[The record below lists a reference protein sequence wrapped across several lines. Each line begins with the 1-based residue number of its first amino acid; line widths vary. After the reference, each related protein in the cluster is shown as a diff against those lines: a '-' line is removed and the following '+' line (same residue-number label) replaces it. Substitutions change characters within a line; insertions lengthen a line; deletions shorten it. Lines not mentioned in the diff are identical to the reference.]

1 MIFILAN
8 YTNSQNSNSQLFSD
22 SSNPI
27 KIQQLAQKQRFNN
40 SYGNQSTCPRKLSG
54 FDLPITSVNGIAVV
68 LTTSEAPGG
77 FLQKSIPL
85 VNILQNWP
93 FQKNI
98 LIITLSHKSLLGCHF
113 LHFLY
118 CLLHQ
123 QGRPCNHPPQK
134 VLTTPLHISER
145 YEDLCKQEGR

>member
-8 YTNSQNSNSQLFSD
+8 YINSQNSNNQLFSD

-27 KIQQLAQKQRFNN
+27 KIQQLAQKQRFYN
-40 SYGNQSTCPRKLSG
+40 SYGNQSTCPRKPSG

-85 VNILQNWP
+85 VNILQNWL
-93 FQKNI
+93 FQKKYFNNNSKSQKSAWLSFSPLPI
-98 LIITLSHKSLLGCHF
+98 LSAALAGVAMQSSPSESTDNTLA
-113 LHFLY
+113 
-118 CLLHQ
+118 
-123 QGRPCNHPPQK
+123 
-134 VLTTPLHISER
+134 HIR
-145 YEDLCKQEGR
+145 KI